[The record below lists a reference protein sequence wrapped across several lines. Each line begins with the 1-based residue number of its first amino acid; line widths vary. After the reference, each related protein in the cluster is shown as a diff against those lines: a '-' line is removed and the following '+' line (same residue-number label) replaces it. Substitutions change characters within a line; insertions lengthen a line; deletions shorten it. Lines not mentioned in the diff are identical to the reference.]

1 MPRGDNLR
9 RGSLDGDR
17 GRMKGSSPGGRATSR
32 KPAPA
37 DCDHCRLLGYTSW
50 MQHIG
55 HLGFRAV
62 LDDYPEA
69 LHSLRPKIKRT
80 GRATTRET
88 YRRLSR

>member
-1 MPRGDNLR
+1 MPRGENLK

-17 GRMKGSSPGGRATSR
+17 GRMKGSSLGGQSTAR

-37 DCDHCRLLGYTSW
+37 DCERCRLLGYTSW

-62 LDDYPEA
+62 LHDYPEA

-80 GRATTRET
+80 GRASSRA
-88 YRRLSR
+88 RWKQLSS